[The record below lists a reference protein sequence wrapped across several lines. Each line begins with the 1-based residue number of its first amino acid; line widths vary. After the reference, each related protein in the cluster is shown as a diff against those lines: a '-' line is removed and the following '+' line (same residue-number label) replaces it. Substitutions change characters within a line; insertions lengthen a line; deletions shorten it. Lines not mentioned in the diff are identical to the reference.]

1 MRRARDKL
9 YLMQQT
15 MAGAGETAADVPAG
29 EAGETHA
36 APASSKVSRAEVIHM
51 LQFGVAGALAAQQEG
66 ETGVTPPLVRA
77 MLDEVARGAAAR
89 QPQVTVGIGGRRP
102 LDAGQASGSGGGG
115 MDAAAASAALG
126 TSEELEARTFLDLS

>member
-1 MRRARDKL
+1 
-9 YLMQQT
+9 
-15 MAGAGETAADVPAG
+15 
-29 EAGETHA
+29 
-36 APASSKVSRAEVIHM
+36 M